1 LFTGPQNSNEV
12 LKCPRCAVCHIVSEV
27 DKKMYA
33 DVLEVIQAKETL
45 RKKNESKFL
54 ALYKNTEPQNTTGN
68 GFSLC

>member
-1 LFTGPQNSNEV
+1 
-12 LKCPRCAVCHIVSEV
+12 
-27 DKKMYA
+27 MYA

-68 GFSLC
+68 GFSLCQICLPSLDRPTSPAAFTCVTC